1 MDRLYKEHTGGS
13 GGSSTGTNPTTG
25 TGGGGPPVD
34 MCVVNTTALKSCQQV
49 GCHSGA
55 TLSAGLDL
63 SATAVTTNAKSFLD
77 KANTGTPGV
86 MMPGDPTG
94 CPPNMYKLIDK
105 SNVMNSLLYTKAW
118 PGGEA
123 PMQPCGGKMPV
134 IGTFTAAD
142 KMCILNWINS
152 VINLP

>member
-1 MDRLYKEHTGGS
+1 M
-13 GGSSTGTNPTTG
+13 
-25 TGGGGPPVD
+25 
-34 MCVVNTTALKSCQQV
+34 

-55 TLSAGLDL
+55 MLSAGLDL
-63 SATAVTTNAKSFLD
+63 SATSVTTNAKSFLD
-77 KANTGTPGV
+77 KANVGTAGV
-86 MMPGDPTG
+86 TMPGMPDG

-105 SNVMNSLLYTKAW
+105 SNAMNSLIATKAVAA
-118 PGGEA
+118 GETD
-123 PMQPCGGKMPV
+123 MHPCGGKMPV